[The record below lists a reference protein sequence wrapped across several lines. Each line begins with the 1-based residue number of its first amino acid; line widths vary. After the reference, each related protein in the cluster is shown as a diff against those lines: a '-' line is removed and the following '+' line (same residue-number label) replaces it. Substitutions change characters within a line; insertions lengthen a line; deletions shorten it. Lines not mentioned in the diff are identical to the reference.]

1 MPNKFHPI
9 KSNQK
14 KLSESLKDYLK
25 ENKQLGRSY
34 QKFNI
39 EDIWLEVVGQMVS
52 NYTNSV
58 KIVGTTLKVSIS
70 SSPLKQEIN
79 FSKKQ
84 LIESINQKLPY
95 EKISEIVV
103 Y

>member
-1 MPNKFHPI
+1 MAHKFHPI

-14 KLSESLKDYLK
+14 KLSESLKDYLQA
-25 ENKQLGRSY
+25 NKQLGRSY

-39 EDIWLEVVGQMVS
+39 EDIWLDVVGQMVS

-79 FSKKQ
+79 FSKQQ
-84 LIESINQKLPY
+84 LIKTINQKLPY
-95 EKISEIVV
+95 EKITEIVV